1 MANKHKHHDELDDE
15 GDDPPDRRNPG
26 NPLTEINV
34 TPLIDVLLVLLVI
47 FLATLPLAQKGMD
60 INLPLEVN
68 SKQLPKESTQIVAEY
83 SADHRLVINKVVV
96 PITNVEAELR
106 TIFEARTDKTLFLVG
121 DGKVRY
127 GEIVVI
133 IDAAI
138 GVGVK
143 VAIVTEGMK
152 REARGSGNN

>member
-1 MANKHKHHDELDDE
+1 MAKKHKHHDELDDE
-15 GDDPPDRRNPG
+15 GEDTPVRRNPG
-26 NPLTEINV
+26 DPLTEINV

-96 PITNVEAELR
+96 PIANVEAELR
-106 TIFEARTDKTLFLVG
+106 NIFEARTDKTLFLVG

>member
-1 MANKHKHHDELDDE
+1 MAKKHKHHDELDDE

-26 NPLTEINV
+26 DPLTEINV

-96 PITNVEAELR
+96 PIANVEAELR
-106 TIFEARTDKTLFLVG
+106 TLFEARSDKTLFLVG
-121 DGKVRY
+121 DSKVRY

>member
-1 MANKHKHHDELDDE
+1 MSHKHKHHDEE
-15 GDDPPDRRNPG
+15 DDPLESAPDRRNPG
-26 NPLTEINV
+26 HPLTEINV

-68 SKQLPKESTQIVAEY
+68 SKAPPKDSTQVVAEY
-83 SADHRLVINKVVV
+83 TADHHLTINKQAVAL
-96 PITNVEAELR
+96 PDVENRLR
-106 TIFEARTDKTLFLVG
+106 DIFESRSDKTLFLIG
-121 DGKVRY
+121 DGKVHY
-127 GEIVVI
+127 GEIVTI
-133 IDAAI
+133 IDAAV

-152 REARGSGNN
+152 KEARGGN